1 MKPIILLS
9 LSFIQLTSACLI
21 LQPTCDCQI
30 MAITRAN
37 IDWWVQWDNTF
48 RPNLENRQL
57 NIPKITRSQCNVTVQ
72 CSEGYSLVV
81 FNQQD
86 GKNYE
91 NRTIYGSCTRGAKSW
106 QVTDGTSSKPEK
118 VDTLYATCVDFKETL
133 LCSPE
138 DSTTF
143 LFAYSNDLNA
153 SIFPNMLSQFK
164 NGSAYPTANFA
175 TFAHVRFDMQ
185 VEEKISYF
193 EDLESWLDSLS
204 SNRPDPS
211 LQFTDPKSGSDIL
224 KVIEKFLNNTD
235 YPICGSRIVV
245 LMKRYPNE
253 PEAQKLIER
262 LRKYHVTVFIETVGT
277 MLGGSS
283 PETMQT
289 IVTKTN
295 GYSTVAD
302 ENDQFTTKGPY
313 FAGVFLAYSYNAKV
327 SGTGSIQLPPMILPF
342 PSSYILTFNFQNNL
356 PIDSF
361 QGGRLEW
368 YSPEYPRNS
377 SYIDIIDYQGSYA
390 AGAKF
395 EYTTYEMKIS
405 YRYSKTELEQMRI
418 RVYALINPV
427 NYWVPYDN

>member
-1 MKPIILLS
+1 MKPIILL
-9 LSFIQLTSACLI
+9 CLI
-21 LQPTCDCQI
+21 PLANSCFVLQPTCDCQV

-37 IDWWVQWDNTF
+37 IDWWVQWDNTL
-48 RPNLENRQL
+48 RPSLENRQL
-57 NIPKITRSQCNVTVQ
+57 SSPKITRSQCNVTVQ
-72 CSEGYSLVV
+72 CDEGYSLVV

-91 NRTIYGSCTRGAKSW
+91 NRTIHGTCARGAKSW
-106 QVTDGTSSKPEK
+106 QVTDGTSSKPEE
-118 VDTLYATCVDFKETL
+118 VDTLYATCVDFRETL

-175 TFAHVRFDMQ
+175 TFAHVRFDMR

-193 EDLESWLDSLS
+193 GDLESWLDSLS
-204 SNRPDPS
+204 SNRPDPN
-211 LQFTDPKSGSDIL
+211 LKFTDPQSGSDIL

-245 LMKRYPNE
+245 LMKRYPTE
-253 PEAQKLIER
+253 PEAEKLIEK
-262 LRKYHVTVFIETVGT
+262 LRKNHVTVFIEAVGT
-277 MLGGSS
+277 MLSGSS
-283 PETMQT
+283 SETMQT
-289 IVTKTN
+289 IVTRTN

-302 ENDQFTTKGPY
+302 ETDQ
-313 FAGVFLAYSYNAKV
+313 
-327 SGTGSIQLPPMILPF
+327 
-342 PSSYILTFNFQNNL
+342 
-356 PIDSF
+356 
-361 QGGRLEW
+361 
-368 YSPEYPRNS
+368 
-377 SYIDIIDYQGSYA
+377 DYQGSYA

-395 EYTTYEMKIS
+395 EFTTYEMKIS
-405 YRYSKTELEQMRI
+405 YRYSKAEPEQMRI